1 MSDQAF
7 TELIPLTPS
16 RKRLREGDVFLL
28 QPIPGTF
35 YCGQIIRLKVESRD
49 SFVNGMSLIYIY
61 DRRVPDRGVPAYL
74 DAAPLLIQPV
84 VINRLPWSRGY
95 FETVGNLPVTERER
109 RLSFGFWD
117 TVRKRFVDAGG
128 NPLAKEP
135 LYWTD
140 YGLASYAVVGML
152 VQRALAAREFLTEKK
167 EP

>member
-1 MSDQAF
+1 MSNQAF

-28 QPIPGTF
+28 QPLPGTF
-35 YCGQIIRLKVESRD
+35 YCGKIVRLKVASRD

-61 DRRVPDRGVPAYL
+61 DRRVPGRGVPADL
-74 DAAPLLIQPV
+74 DAAPLLIPPV

-109 RLSFGFWD
+109 RLSFGFRD
-117 TVRKRFVDAGG
+117 AARKRFVDAGG
-128 NPLAKEP
+128 RPLAKEP

-140 YGLASYAVVGML
+140 YGLAGYPVVGML
-152 VQRALAAREFLTEKK
+152 VQRALAVWGLLTEKK